1 MNNNQQWPYESQINE
16 TIHMQADVLVLGG
29 GIAGCM
35 AAIAAARKGKKV
47 ILVEKGATKR
57 SGAGGS
63 GCDHWESAATNP
75 CSGVTPEE
83 LLSAMMDD
91 NDGYNNAISHYIECR
106 EGWDRLQDIEKMGGK
121 IRDTEDEFKGAAF
134 RDEKT
139 KLMFAYDYKNK
150 FTLRIWGT
158 TFKPAMEKELKRLG
172 VQIVDRVM
180 VTSLLTVDGKVG
192 SKCIG
197 ATGIHTRTGAF
208 YVFSGK
214 ASIITMSRPA
224 RVWLFSAAYP
234 GLCEF
239 RPLQCIGDGHAMGWR
254 AGAEFNMM
262 EKSVR
267 AEFSSSGRSFPP
279 YSAGNNHNTWYPA
292 SLIDAEGRE
301 IPYADRD
308 GNILHDVE
316 SRFMP
321 AKGQHYF
328 LKGGNI
334 EQAKYEYDGPETLPY
349 DKLKEMGYK
358 LPFYADLTN
367 LPEMERKV
375 IWGMMVGQE
384 GKTNVPVYKNFTEA
398 GFDPEK
404 HVLQCYGVGWTS
416 AEFLPQERQLFGLP
430 GGFMNDWNLMT
441 NIQGLFVGGD
451 SLYSSNC
458 FGHAASTGYYAG
470 RKAADFANGENDII
484 EPCTKQ
490 IEDEKARVYAPLYGD
505 PITGKSWKEL
515 NEAVSKAMQNY
526 CGEMKRDELLNSGVE
541 LLARYEKEIVPNTY
555 AANPHELTRLLEVF
569 DILTVAQLILQACLA
584 RHQSCPKLEFYRSD
598 DDGKQQAPFIC
609 IKYDGEKVVS
619 REVPLDYAGDVK
631 ENYEKFN
638 EDYIKEL
645 KEGADR

>member
-1 MNNNQQWPYESQINE
+1 MNKNQQWPYEAKISE
-16 TIHMQADVLVLGG
+16 TVHMESEVLVLGG

-35 AAIAAARKGKKV
+35 AAIAAAKKGKKV

-83 LLSAMMDD
+83 LVEAMLDD

-121 IRDTEDEFKGAAF
+121 IRDTDDEFIGADF

-150 FTLRIWGT
+150 FTIRIWGT

-172 VQIVDRVM
+172 VKVVDRVM
-180 VTSLLTVDGKVG
+180 VTSLLTENGKNG
-192 SKCIG
+192 AKCIG
-197 ATGIHTRTGAF
+197 ATGIHTRTGEF
-208 YVFSGK
+208 YIFSAK

-234 GLCEF
+234 GLSEF
-239 RPLQCIGDGHAMGWR
+239 RPLQCIGTGHAMGWR
-254 AGAEFNMM
+254 IGAEFNLM

-292 SLIDAEGRE
+292 SMIDAEGRE

-308 GNILHDVE
+308 GNILKDVK
-316 SRFMP
+316 SRFQP
-321 AKGQHYF
+321 AKGQRYF

-367 LPEMERKV
+367 LPAMERKV
-375 IWGMMVGQE
+375 IWGMMIGQE

-441 NIQGLFVGGD
+441 NIPGLFVGGD
-451 SLYSSNC
+451 SLYASNC

-470 RKAADFANGENDII
+470 RKAADFADNEKEVIK
-484 EPCTKQ
+484 PCERQ
-490 IEDEKARVYAPLYGD
+490 IENEKKRVYAPLEGD
-505 PITGKSWKEL
+505 PIAGVSWKEL

-526 CGEMKRDELLNSGVE
+526 CGEIKRDELLNSGAE
-541 LLARYEKEIVPNTY
+541 LLAKYEREIIPNTY

-598 DDGKQQAPFIC
+598 DNGKEQAPFIV
-609 IKYDGEKVVS
+609 IRNDGEKTIS
-619 REVPLDYAGDVK
+619 REVPLNYAGNIK
-631 ENYEKFN
+631 ENYEKYN
-638 EDYIKEL
+638 QDYIEGL
-645 KEGADR
+645 KEGEKK